1 MHWLLSEIADC
12 MQVGSWRASQADDA
26 VSCVL
31 VLGISPSRG
40 TERISAK
47 PKIRCLVEVHELRPT
62 RCNALMVRMI
72 SDHFE
77 CVVPCTQ
84 PTRAVNIVVFERKKI
99 VYMVH
104 CGSAGNMPHVRL
116 SKICRRCGVRHTCD
130 VRNCIVS
137 PIFTSLIS
145 ETFPSNPF
153 SISMLLIES
162 SRA

>member
-1 MHWLLSEIADC
+1 MIHDHGELHKLMMPFRVCWYWGSVPAGAQSASQLNRRSDA
-12 MQVGSWRASQADDA
+12 SWRFMNYD
-26 VSCVL
+26 VVMC
-31 VLGISPSRG
+31 
-40 TERISAK
+40 T
-47 PKIRCLVEVHELRPT
+47 RCNT

-77 CVVPCTQ
+77 CVVPCSQ

-145 ETFPSNPF
+145 ETFPSKPF